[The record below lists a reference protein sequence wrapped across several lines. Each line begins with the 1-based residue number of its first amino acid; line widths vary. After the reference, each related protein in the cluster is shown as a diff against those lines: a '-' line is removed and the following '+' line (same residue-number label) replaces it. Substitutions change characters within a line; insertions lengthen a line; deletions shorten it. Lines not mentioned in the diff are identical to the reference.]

1 MKKINKEELEKLTSL
16 RTEYAT
22 LRNRLCDITLTEE
35 RLKTDKQ
42 QTLMNISE
50 ATQMMTEFHKTLQD
64 KYGDGQIN
72 MQTGEIS

>member
-1 MKKINKEELEKLTSL
+1 MKKLEQSELEKLKSM

-42 QTLMNISE
+42 QTLMSISE
-50 ATQMMTEFHKTLQD
+50 ATHMMNEFHKELQD
-64 KYGDGQIN
+64 KYGDGQID
-72 MQTGEIS
+72 MTTGEIS